1 MQVRVWIPR
10 SKQHLLIYFLLLSY
24 IIGKLSH
31 IPSRHCISEPYCLVW
46 IIKLKQTSW
55 SARYANILKCCFYRL
70 NLNLSKGKIL
80 YYPNDVLT
88 MIFLFFIDTGICIF
102 NKLVVFG
109 AKLKTIVIT
118 LLVHDPKTGIVRW
131 TVDFCLIEIF
141 IPISSFFTSESANL
155 SIFDYHQK
163 QNVISSNE
171 SNCFTVTVY
180 VNFLQRYLF
189 LYKFPSFYQS
199 HNCLHTNQLIQSI
212 LNQDRGY
219 IQETIPHFRMKW
231 NLWQL

>member
-1 MQVRVWIPR
+1 MHVRVWIPG

-46 IIKLKQTSW
+46 IIKLKQISW
-55 SARYANILKCCFYRL
+55 SARYAEILKCCFYRL
-70 NLNLSKGKIL
+70 NLLSKNLSKGKIL

-118 LLVHDPKTGIVRW
+118 LLVHDPKTRIVRW
-131 TVDFCLIEIF
+131 TFDFCLIEIF
-141 IPISSFFTSESANL
+141 IPIPSFFTSESANL
-155 SIFDYHQK
+155 SIFDYYFK
-163 QNVISSNE
+163 NKMLSPLINPNV
-171 SNCFTVTVY
+171 
-180 VNFLQRYLF
+180 
-189 LYKFPSFYQS
+189 
-199 HNCLHTNQLIQSI
+199 
-212 LNQDRGY
+212 
-219 IQETIPHFRMKW
+219 KW
-231 NLWQL
+231 SWL